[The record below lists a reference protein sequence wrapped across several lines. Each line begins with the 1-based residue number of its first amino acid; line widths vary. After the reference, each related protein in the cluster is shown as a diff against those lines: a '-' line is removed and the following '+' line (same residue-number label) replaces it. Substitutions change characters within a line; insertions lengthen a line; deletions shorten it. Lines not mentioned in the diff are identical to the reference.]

1 MRRYETFVIFDPD
14 LSEDERAPVIDRI
27 KETITKQDGFL
38 VEVDDWGARK
48 LAYEIKKKLRG
59 YYSRLDYCGGGPLV
73 NELERFFRIDDRVLK
88 YMTVLLEEAADVEK
102 IKEEIAQAEA
112 QAAEKE
118 KPPPDKPAEAAD
130 AKAPSGETP
139 APEEQTPETQ
149 ASDSPAAEAS
159 AAETSSSE
167 ASASEA
173 SATETPAE
181 PKAETVKTESE
192 TPSSETEPV
201 EATKEG

>member
-14 LSEDERAPVIDRI
+14 LSEEKRSPVIDRI

-38 VEVDDWGARK
+38 VKVDDWGARK

-59 YYSRLDYCGGGPLV
+59 YYSRLDYCGSGPLV

-88 YMTVLLEEAADVEK
+88 YMTVLLEKTVDLEK

-118 KPPPDKPAEAAD
+118 QPQPVAPVEAGETVES
-130 AKAPSGETP
+130 SGETP
-139 APEEQTPETQ
+139 TPEAQ
-149 ASDSPAAEAS
+149 
-159 AAETSSSE
+159 AAETSASDTPAAETPDSE
-167 ASASEA
+167 ASDSEASDSETPAASEA
-173 SATETPAE
+173 EAVKTEEETPA
-181 PKAETVKTESE
+181 
-192 TPSSETEPV
+192 SETEPA
-201 EATKEG
+201 EATKEV